1 LIAREIPAHTAD
13 RTGVQ
18 RLPVDR
24 IRRSPF
30 QPRRD
35 FPAAELDTLAESLK
49 RHGMLQPIVVRPLA
63 DGAFELVA
71 GERRWRAAQRAG
83 WQDIPAAVRHLDD
96 AQAAELA
103 LVENLQR
110 QNLGPIELAHAL
122 ARLIAQFGLTHEEVA
137 ATLGAERS
145 TVTNSLRLLDLDLQ
159 VQALI
164 GNADGQLRAGHAKV
178 LAGLAV
184 PAQRLWAR
192 RVLAE
197 SLSVRQLESALA
209 RSATRAALPEG
220 RRDADVDRLERM
232 LSEHL
237 GAPVRIDHAR
247 SGAGQ
252 VLIRY
257 GSLDELQGLLDRMGH
272 REG

>member
-1 LIAREIPAHTAD
+1 MAVPTAD
-13 RTGVQ
+13 RASVQ

-35 FPAAELDTLAESLK
+35 FPSVELDTLAESLK
-49 RHGMLQPIVVRPLA
+49 RHGMLQPIVVRPTVEG
-63 DGAFELVA
+63 DFELVA

-83 WQDIPAAVRHLDD
+83 WQDIPAAVRQLND

-110 QNLGPIELAHAL
+110 QNLGPIELAHAI
-122 ARLIAQFGLTHEEVA
+122 ARLVAQFGLTHEEVA

-145 TVTNSLRLLDLDLQ
+145 TVTNSLRLLELDSQ

-164 GNADGQLRAGHAKV
+164 GNAEGQLRAGHAKV
-178 LAGLAV
+178 LAGLAA

-197 SLSVRQLESALA
+197 GLSVRQLESALA
-209 RSATRAALPEG
+209 RSATRLVPPG
-220 RRDADVDRLERM
+220 DQRDADVDRLERM

>member
-1 LIAREIPAHTAD
+1 MAAPTAD
-13 RTGVQ
+13 RASVQ

-35 FPAAELDTLAESLK
+35 FPSVELDTLAESLK
-49 RHGMLQPIVVRPLA
+49 RHGMLQPIVVRPTVEG
-63 DGAFELVA
+63 DFELVA

-83 WQDIPAAVRHLDD
+83 WQDIPAAVRQLND

-110 QNLGPIELAHAL
+110 QNLGPIELAHAI
-122 ARLIAQFGLTHEEVA
+122 ARLVAQFGLTHEEVA

-145 TVTNSLRLLDLDLQ
+145 TVTNSLRLLELDSQ

-164 GNADGQLRAGHAKV
+164 GNAEGQLRAGHAKV
-178 LAGLAV
+178 LAGLAA

-197 SLSVRQLESALA
+197 GLSVRQLESALA
-209 RSATRAALPEG
+209 RSATRLVPPG
-220 RRDADVDRLERM
+220 DQRDADVDRLERM

>member
-1 LIAREIPAHTAD
+1 MSARGIPAAHAD
-13 RTGVQ
+13 RVGVQ

-35 FPAAELDTLAESLK
+35 FPAAELDSLAESLK
-49 RHGMLQPIVVRPLA
+49 RHGMLQPVVVRPVA

-96 AQAAELA
+96 SQAAELA

-110 QNLGPIELAHAL
+110 QNLGPIELAHAI

-145 TVTNSLRLLDLDLQ
+145 TVTNSLRLLELDPQ
-159 VQALI
+159 VQTLV
-164 GNADGQLRAGHAKV
+164 GNAEGQLRAGHAKV
-178 LAGLAV
+178 LAGLAAS
-184 PAQRLWAR
+184 AQRQWAR
-192 RVLAE
+192 RVLADG
-197 SLSVRQLESALA
+197 LSVRQLESALA
-209 RSATRAALPEG
+209 RAAARAALPED
-220 RRDADVDRLERM
+220 RRDADVERLERM

-237 GAPVRIDHAR
+237 GAPVRVDHAR
-247 SGAGQ
+247 SGSGQ

-257 GSLDELQGLLDRMGH
+257 GSLDELQGLLERMGH
-272 REG
+272 RDA